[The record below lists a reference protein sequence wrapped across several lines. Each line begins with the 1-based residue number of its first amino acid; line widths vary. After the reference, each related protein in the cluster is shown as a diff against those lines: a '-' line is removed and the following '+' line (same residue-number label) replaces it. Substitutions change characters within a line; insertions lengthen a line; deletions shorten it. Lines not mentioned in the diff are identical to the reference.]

1 MNHIAQDRPA
11 VAPKGELASRTLAMP
26 ADSNPGGDVFGGW
39 IMSLMDLAGKMS
51 ATRHAHGRV
60 ATVAVSNIVFHQPVK
75 IGDTV
80 CCYTDLHR
88 RGRTSVTFGVEVW
101 VLRQGHGARVR
112 VTEASFT
119 FVALDEV
126 GRPEPLAAAD

>member
-11 VAPKGELASRTLAMP
+11 VAPKGELASRTLAIP

-60 ATVAVSNIVFHQPVK
+60 ETVAVSNIVFHQPVK

-80 CCYTDLHR
+80 AATPTCT
-88 RGRTSVTFGVEVW
+88 G
-101 VLRQGHGARVR
+101 
-112 VTEASFT
+112 
-119 FVALDEV
+119 
-126 GRPEPLAAAD
+126 AAARR